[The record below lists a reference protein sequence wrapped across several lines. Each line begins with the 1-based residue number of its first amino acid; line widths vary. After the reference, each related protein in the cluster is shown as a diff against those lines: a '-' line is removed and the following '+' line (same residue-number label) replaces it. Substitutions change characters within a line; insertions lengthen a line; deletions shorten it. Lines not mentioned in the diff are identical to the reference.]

1 MTRRDFGIKWTV
13 YALALLLVAAVE
25 VYVLPWFPILGTI
38 PMLLP
43 VAAVTV
49 AVLEGPVAGAGF
61 GLAVGVLSDALIPS
75 PLPGAMTVALCL
87 LGIGAGAAAR
97 YGVHQNLVG
106 CLLCSAGALAA
117 IDAVRVLAYWGLGG
131 AALPALL
138 AIALPEILWSLVFT
152 PLIYAV
158 FLWVYRR
165 VPHVSLL

>member
-13 YALALLLVAAVE
+13 YALALLLVVAVE
-25 VYVLPWFPILGTI
+25 IYVLPWFPILGTI

-61 GLAVGVLSDALIPS
+61 GLAVGTLSDALIPS

-87 LGIGAGAAAR
+87 LGVGAGAAAR
-97 YGVHQNLVG
+97 YGVRQNLAG

-117 IDAVRVLAYWGLGG
+117 IDAVRVLGYWLLGG
-131 AALPALL
+131 AGLPALL
-138 AIALPEILWSLVFT
+138 AIALPEILWSLACT
-152 PLIYAV
+152 PVIYV
-158 FLWVYRR
+158 IFRWVYQR
-165 VPHVSLL
+165 VPRVSLF